1 MIYIVIVYKI
11 DNIGTFFPRLYIFYR
26 NSVLQVI
33 HEDLVALQKAA
44 RIKVA
49 QFSYRFH
56 DSGIRQI
63 FIDFYK
69 TILQG
74 RFLYRT

>member
-11 DNIGTFFPRLYIFYR
+11 DNIGTFFPRFYIFYR
-26 NSVLQVI
+26 NSVLQII

-49 QFSYRFH
+49 QFSYRLY

-69 TILQG
+69 AILQS
-74 RFLYRT
+74 RFQHRT